1 MQMALSEEHIS
12 ELILAKNYGDAF
24 DGIVK
29 LYGERMYWQIRRYVL
44 SHEDADDVLQECWMK
59 IWKNLPKFK
68 SHSGVFT
75 WIYRIVVN
83 TSLTYL
89 RKQSLLSRFAK
100 GDEALKAAYSIE
112 SDVSKV
118 MPCSPHFT
126 RQYPNCLRSR
136 GWFLS

>member
-24 DGIVK
+24 ECIVK

-68 SHSGVFT
+68 SQSGV
-75 WIYRIVVN
+75 
-83 TSLTYL
+83 
-89 RKQSLLSRFAK
+89 
-100 GDEALKAAYSIE
+100 
-112 SDVSKV
+112 
-118 MPCSPHFT
+118 SPGYT
-126 RQYPNCLRSR
+126 EL
-136 GWFLS
+136 W